1 MKLRS
6 RLLVYVTALLTFA
19 MACAIIAATVSFSRV
34 IQQSAE
40 STLDGEARF
49 LASLLPMMN
58 DDDSIPTL
66 DAYARNLGMRITIV
80 DEKGTVTYDSEV
92 DPSTMDNH
100 LWRKEIQEA
109 LTTGSGVSSRASGS
123 LRTPM
128 LYRAVRTE
136 NSEGDIRVVRTS
148 DPLVELIAWRSV
160 FYTLLIPL
168 LLIFLLVAVLFTILM
183 LRYLTRPIEQLAS
196 TAREYRQGNLQS
208 RSSIDGP
215 EELSVLSATMNSMAK
230 ELSARINQ
238 LERDKQQ
245 YSSILSSMSEGLILV
260 DARNLIVL
268 SNNAANAMLGNGVA
282 QEKNLVGTKLS
293 EIFTDDDFLKLVDST
308 TRTGK
313 AGQTSVVKYK
323 HLTGQTASLVGA
335 GREQTFQVS
344 TAAVPGSRSESG
356 KTAPSGIVITLTDI
370 TELKRLEQVR
380 KDFVANVS
388 HELKTP
394 LTAINGF
401 SETLLGGT
409 VSAEDIGLFS
419 KIINRNARQMQGIID
434 DLLLLASLE
443 DGHTAPT
450 MRRCTLEELVK
461 ETCEDTSYRANS
473 RSITLTTEVH
483 DDDGRGAMVNPGL
496 MVQALVN
503 LVINAI
509 TYSEPGSEV
518 HISALGDHDTVKFS
532 VIDQGSGIP
541 EKHVNR
547 IFERFYRVDKARS
560 RNQGGTGLGLSIVK
574 HVVSM
579 HGGQVSVQSV
589 ENQGSTFTITIPRE
603 QKHMQSFKDKSGL
616 IYGQLPDITEDT

>member
-19 MACAIIAATVSFSRV
+19 MSCAIIAATISFSQAIRK
-34 IQQSAE
+34 SAD

-49 LASLLPMMN
+49 LAARLPRMN
-58 DDDSIPTL
+58 SEDTIATL
-66 DAYARNLGMRITIV
+66 DSYAENLDIRITIV
-80 DEKGTVTYDSEV
+80 NENGIVTYDSEV

-100 LWRKEIQEA
+100 LWREEIQEA
-109 LTTGSGVSSRASGS
+109 LSTGSGVSSRSSGS
-123 LRTPM
+123 MHTPM
-128 LYRAVRTE
+128 LYRAVKTTDS
-136 NSEGDIRVVRTS
+136 NGDIRIVRTS
-148 DPLVELIAWRSV
+148 APLVELIAWRSV

-168 LLIFLLVAVLFTILM
+168 LLVFLVIAVLFTILM
-183 LRYLTRPIEQLAS
+183 LRYLTRPIEQLAA
-196 TAREYRQGNLQS
+196 TAHEYHQGNLLV
-208 RSSIDGP
+208 RSSIEGP
-215 EELSVLSATMNSMAK
+215 EELAELSATMNSMAK
-230 ELSARINQ
+230 ELAARISQ

-245 YSSILSSMSEGLILV
+245 YSSILSSMSEGLLLV
-260 DARNLIVL
+260 DSRNIIVL
-268 SNNAANAMLGNGVA
+268 SNNAANTMLGKGFPEA
-282 QEKNLVGTKLS
+282 QSLVGAKLS
-293 EIFTDDDFLKLVDST
+293 EIFTDDDFLKLVAT
-308 TRTGK
+308 TMHSGK
-313 AGQTSVVKYK
+313 VGQTSIVKYK

-344 TAAVPGSRSESG
+344 TAIVPGMQEESG
-356 KTAPSGIVITLTDI
+356 KAVTGGILITFTDI

-401 SETLLGGT
+401 SETLLGGMI
-409 VSAEDIGLFS
+409 SSEDIGLFS

-443 DGHTAPT
+443 DDHAALT
-450 MRRCTLEELVK
+450 MKRCTLEELVK

-473 RSITLTTEVH
+473 RSVILTTTVH
-483 DDDGRGAMVNPGL
+483 DENGRGVMVNPSL
-496 MVQALVN
+496 LVQALVN

-518 HISALGDHDTVKFS
+518 RIKAEGDQDTVTFS
-532 VIDQGSGIP
+532 VMDQGSGIP
-541 EKHVNR
+541 EKHLTR

-589 ENQGSTFTITIPRE
+589 ENLGSTFTITIPRE
-603 QKHMQSFKDKSGL
+603 QKFMQSFKDKSEL
-616 IYGQLPDITEDT
+616 IYGQLPDINEKE